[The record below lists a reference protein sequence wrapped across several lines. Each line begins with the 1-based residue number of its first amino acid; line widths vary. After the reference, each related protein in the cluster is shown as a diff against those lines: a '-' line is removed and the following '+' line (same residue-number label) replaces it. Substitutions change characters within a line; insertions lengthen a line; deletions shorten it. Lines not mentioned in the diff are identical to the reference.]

1 MRARS
6 TASATAASDRLT
18 RACRIA
24 LGATALGVMLQ
35 AAAADAPRAATAA
48 RAPRS
53 AAPASK
59 VTSSPASA
67 DYAQRF
73 AGLCAACHGA
83 NGRTEA
89 AEVPVLAGQH
99 AFYAITQ
106 LFLFREGR
114 RPNEA
119 MTAVAKTLKD
129 DDLRGFSSYIGT
141 LPAVPAP
148 APPTPPEPA
157 RMAKGRALAQ
167 QHRCASCHGDDLSG
181 GQQVPRIG
189 GQHEDYLRASLHG
202 FKSGQRPGYTQ
213 AMTEAVSQV
222 PLEDLDVLAYYA
234 ARINPAAR

>member
-24 LGATALGVMLQ
+24 LGATALGVVLQ
-35 AAAADAPRAATAA
+35 AAAAAAADAPRAATAA
-48 RAPRS
+48 RAPRA

-99 AFYAITQ
+99 
-106 LFLFREGR
+106 
-114 RPNEA
+114 
-119 MTAVAKTLKD
+119 
-129 DDLRGFSSYIGT
+129 
-141 LPAVPAP
+141 
-148 APPTPPEPA
+148 
-157 RMAKGRALAQ
+157 
-167 QHRCASCHGDDLSG
+167 
-181 GQQVPRIG
+181 
-189 GQHEDYLRASLHG
+189 
-202 FKSGQRPGYTQ
+202 
-213 AMTEAVSQV
+213 
-222 PLEDLDVLAYYA
+222 
-234 ARINPAAR
+234 